1 TACSLIASPEPMPS
15 QCRCGYMVARVALA
29 WASTAGCQRNVG
41 TATPGPISPRVR
53 SASAVSTFHTNG
65 ACPWAGTHGAST
77 SEAITPVKPCC
88 SARTPASTASV
99 GGSCSKAAA
108 YPIWTMRGSLL
119 SNADGMTAAVHAIA
133 ARYRT
138 RHGRRTALPRRFAPT
153 AVTGRGTLWNHH
165 DQRARA
171 TPRSRRAADRHG
183 VLRSDLHRV
192 PASAATRHRGVDSRD
207 GVLPRRDREPGG
219 GLRPPG
225 LEHQLGRGIR
235 RRPVRGLDV
244 V

>member
-1 TACSLIASPEPMPS
+1 TACSLIASPEPIPS
-15 QCRCGYMVARVALA
+15 QCRCGYMAARVALA
-29 WASTAGCQRNVG
+29 WASTAGCHRNVG

-119 SNADGMTAAVHAIA
+119 SNADGMTAAVHWITGAVHA
-133 ARYRT
+133 
-138 RHGRRTALPRRFAPT
+138 TA
-153 AVTGRGTLWNHH
+153 
-165 DQRARA
+165 D
-171 TPRSRRAADRHG
+171 
-183 VLRSDLHRV
+183 
-192 PASAATRHRGVDSRD
+192 
-207 GVLPRRDREPGG
+207 VLPCPGG
-219 GLRPPG
+219 SLRAPWLLVGHCGITMTNAPEQHPEVDVLLTGTVFFDLIFTGFPHPP
-225 LEHQLGRGIR
+225 
-235 RRPVRGLDV
+235 
-244 V
+244 